1 MAATV
6 STQLRIRLG
15 NRELANATGDVI
27 ESPWQEHHRE
37 KVSCGKD
44 FRGDER
50 GHMTKTRM
58 FRWGIMASLA
68 AAAVTFGGSSAHAQG
83 SMAAP
88 FNKVTV
94 SDEVAKRTLMKA
106 VVNAETAR
114 AIVDACVEWQKA
126 QPGNVSIA
134 IFVLSPT
141 GQIIDSHQMDGVL
154 PIGAETGLMK
164 AKTALYARSSS
175 AAVAQRFKDLDGRLI
190 RLDLGKEEGL
200 SYYFVGGGLPIVVD
214 NQLIGAV
221 GVGGGNADE
230 ACAYQAL
237 VKVLGPQPAVAQ
249 PMPPAGEGSG
259 QGGGQGG
266 GQGRRQPPPQ

>member
-1 MAATV
+1 MMRRTWLFPMTVIATV
-6 STQLRIRLG
+6 
-15 NRELANATGDVI
+15 AV
-27 ESPWQEHHRE
+27 
-37 KVSCGKD
+37 
-44 FRGDER
+44 
-50 GHMTKTRM
+50 
-58 FRWGIMASLA
+58 A
-68 AAAVTFGGSSAHAQG
+68 AFAFGSADAWAQG
-83 SMAAP
+83 ATPAP
-88 FNKVTV
+88 FSKVTV

-106 VVNAETAR
+106 VINADTAR

-126 QPGNVSIA
+126 QPGNVSIV

-141 GQIIDSHQMDGVL
+141 GQIIDSHQMDGVV

-175 AAVAQRFKDLDGRLI
+175 AAVAQRFHDVDGRLI

-230 ACAYQAL
+230 QCAYQAL
-237 VKVLGPQPAVAQ
+237 VKVLGPQPALTQAQ
-249 PMPPAGEGSG
+249 PPAGAAPAQG
-259 QGGGQGG
+259 QGQ
-266 GQGRRQPPPQ
+266 QQQRPPQ